1 MWFEMRLS
9 YLWSLTKTKRLV
21 SKEMLIS
28 SKLHSLVSFSFAS
41 SVRFSVRLH
50 CWTTIRP
57 LSCTFIMGDRQV
69 TGTGHTG
76 PTGINE
82 SWHAHGK
89 FSSWCVATAVYT
101 MKKWENLHIYRY
113 KLNCSILLHIL
124 NYQPNVLHLS
134 EPSSS
139 LDSTM
144 CRFLALYTKARFYL
158 LRHLSIEV
166 NVDYIKL
173 LINMEKCIV
182 PEILNQSPQQ
192 RHWKHHE
199 NSTNFWFK

>member
-1 MWFEMRLS
+1 MRLLS
-9 YLWSLTKTKRLV
+9 YILSLTKTKRLV
-21 SKEMLIS
+21 SEEMLIL
-28 SKLHSLVSFSFAS
+28 SKLHSLVSFSFALS
-41 SVRFSVRLH
+41 VHVSVRFC
-50 CWTTIRP
+50 CWTTRKP
-57 LSCTFIMGDRQV
+57 LSCAFIMEDRQV
-69 TGTGHTG
+69 SGPGHTG

-82 SWHAHGK
+82 SRHAHGK
-89 FSSWCVATAVYT
+89 LTSWCVATAVYT

-113 KLNCSILLHIL
+113 KLNCSILLHIR

-134 EPSSS
+134 QPSSS

-182 PEILNQSPQQ
+182 PEILNQPPQQ
-192 RHWKHHE
+192 RHWKHHK
-199 NSTNFWFK
+199 NSTYFWFK